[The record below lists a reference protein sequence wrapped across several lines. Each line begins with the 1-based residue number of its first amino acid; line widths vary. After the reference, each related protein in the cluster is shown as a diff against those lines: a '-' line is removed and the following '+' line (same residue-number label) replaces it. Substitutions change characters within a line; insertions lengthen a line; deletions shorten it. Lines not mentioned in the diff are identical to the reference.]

1 MQGDPRLD
9 ELINSTETVQQPLRM
24 EHEGLSFPKEPGRK
38 TRKLKWRSEDDC
50 ADNLRNRCYNKH
62 SGNLVKCILADDEQ

>member
-24 EHEGLSFPKEPGRK
+24 EHEGLSSPKSREEK
-38 TRKLKWRSEDDC
+38 SASLSEEV
-50 ADNLRNRCYNKH
+50 RTI
-62 SGNLVKCILADDEQ
+62 VQTI